1 LLLQKIFGEISIFVM
16 KNFYISVFI
25 LLFLSID
32 GFAQTTSWNAVGQT
46 MTSDLNSVFF
56 VSSDKGWIG
65 GDGGY
70 LSLTVNGG
78 ATWAKQPMKITA
90 NINEVYFRNNENGYI
105 LAGKQVF
112 ATTDGTSW
120 SEQKVLSASSFIEL
134 EPELYSIRF
143 ADKKHGWIVGSVS
156 RDEAVID
163 SLAVQTEDGGIIW
176 RRATVPTKE
185 ELIHLDFVNENS
197 GWIVGA
203 NGLILATAD
212 GGKTW
217 QKQKSD
223 TISTIYN
230 IDFRNENEG
239 VAVGEKGLILQTSDG
254 GRTWRKIITNFKNTF
269 LRVGFSDDKTIWI
282 AGRGGVILR
291 STDKGATFLK
301 QDTKVTTNL
310 YGFYIDKKIGFAVGA
325 KGTILK
331 YKK

>member
-1 LLLQKIFGEISIFVM
+1 MKKILVQFF
-16 KNFYISVFI
+16 FLSVFI
-25 LLFLSID
+25 VNAVS
-32 GFAQTTSWNAVGQT
+32 QTSWNLIGQA
-46 MTSDLNSVFF
+46 MAGDLNTVFF

-65 GDGGY
+65 GDNGY
-70 LSLTVNGG
+70 LSFTTNGG
-78 ATWAKQPMKITA
+78 TTWTKLQTTMTA
-90 NINEVYFRNNENGYI
+90 NINEIYFRNDENGYI

-112 ATTDGTSW
+112 ATTNGSSW
-120 SEQKVLSASSFIEL
+120 SEQKVLSASNFIGM

-143 ADKKHGWIVGSVS
+143 ADKKRGWIVGSVS
-156 RDEAVID
+156 HDEAVID
-163 SLAVQTEDGGIIW
+163 SLVVQTEDGGAIW
-176 RRATVPTKE
+176 KRVTVPTKE
-185 ELIHLDFVNENS
+185 ELIHLDFVNENY

-203 NGLILATAD
+203 NGLILSTFD
-212 GGKTW
+212 GGKSW

-239 VAVGEKGLILQTSDG
+239 VAVGENGLILQTIDG
-254 GRTWRKIITNFKNTF
+254 GRTWKKIVTNFKNTF

-282 AGRGGVILR
+282 AGRRGIILR
-291 STDKGATFLK
+291 SGDKGITFLK
-301 QDTKVTTNL
+301 QDTKVTNNL